1 MNRLLIVSMASLWL
15 ACSDDPG
22 ERVYRSCP
30 ALPSQMAPD
39 ERVLIDIST
48 AEERS
53 IARTLTTSVSAAGG
67 YIEVYE
73 SPSASSPFGSTFS
86 ATVDRVGARIVCN
99 SELVV
104 RAAEPVPVYPTN

>member
-1 MNRLLIVSMASLWL
+1 MKQLLIVSMASLWL

-22 ERVYRSCP
+22 GRVYRSCP
-30 ALPSQMAPD
+30 ALPSQMEPD

-53 IARTLTTSVSAAGG
+53 IARTLTASVTAAGG

-73 SPSASSPFGSTFS
+73 SPSDPSPFGSTFS
-86 ATVDRVGARIVCN
+86 ATVDSVGARIVCN

-104 RAAEPVPVYPTN
+104 RAAEPVPILPTN